1 MPGDVAKIFKL
12 KFEKRAG
19 GHGKMFKVE
28 NLRNVLGDVANF
40 LKVENL
46 RNVLHFLIF
55 ETSI

>member
-1 MPGDVAKIFKL
+1 
-12 KFEKRAG
+12 
-19 GHGKMFKVE
+19 MFKVE

>member
-28 NLRNVLGDVANF
+28 NLRNVLGNVAKCSK
-40 LKVENL
+40 LK
-46 RNVLHFLIF
+46 I
-55 ETSI
+55 